1 MANKGVAWN
10 DWAAKYVNGAVERL
24 GLSLIH
30 I

>member
-1 MANKGVAWN
+1 MAKRPFDQINN
-10 DWAAKYVNGAVERL
+10 IDQLITTSERL